1 MAILV
6 DLEAVAVRR
15 SDRTLFEGLQLT
27 VSDGDRVGIVGINGA
42 GKSTLLRIV
51 AGLGNPDEGTVRR
64 GSGVAVGYLDQ
75 NPGLPA
81 GTVGEAAGND
91 WEARATL
98 ERLGMGAFSE
108 VDCGVLSG
116 GQRKRVALAA
126 ILARPADLLVLDEP
140 TNHLDIPTVLWLQA
154 RLREWRGGIVIV
166 SHDRHLLDDVC
177 TRMVEL
183 DRGRSFNHEGRYTAY
198 LESRAQREER
208 ASSTEATRRNLA
220 RRELEWLRRGAPAR
234 SRKPQARID
243 AAMALIGNRPEA
255 AARPAKLGLALGT
268 PRLGDK
274 VVSCE
279 NVTFRYTPQAPP
291 VLRDVSL
298 SIGPGERL
306 GVVGGNGTGK
316 TTLLELLAGILAP
329 SEGRIEVGST
339 VAVGYYS
346 QTGVELDPKARVRD
360 LVAGDF
366 RPPGSPEDNLLM
378 ESFWFTG
385 ELPFA
390 PVGTLSGGERRRLQL
405 LVVLA
410 GRPNVLLLDEPTND
424 LDLDTLRILE
434 DFLDDWPGALVAVS
448 HDRAFLGRSTDRIVA
463 FDTPGAV
470 REVRGGLTA
479 WLSEVSKPQRGARPD
494 RVSRGGNSAGT
505 VRTRRDVAAAGSGTP
520 VRPAGRVLRDLE
532 RQLARA
538 TRRRDLLVEKLAATA
553 DHRELAELAARLADA
568 SAEVDHLETSWLEL
582 AETGG

>member
-6 DLEAVAVRR
+6 DLEAVTVRR
-15 SDRTLFEGLQLT
+15 SDRTLFDGLSLT

-51 AGLGNPDEGTVRR
+51 AGQENPDDGTVRR
-64 GSGVAVGYLDQ
+64 GSAASVGYLEQ
-75 NPGLPA
+75 VPRLPP
-81 GTVGEAAGND
+81 GTVGEAAGD
-91 WEARATL
+91 GWEARAVL
-98 ERLGMGAFSE
+98 DRLGMGPFAE
-108 VDCGVLSG
+108 VDCDVLSG

-126 ILARPADLLVLDEP
+126 ILARSPDLLIVDEP
-140 TNHLDIPTVLWLQA
+140 TNHLDIATVVWLQD
-154 RLREWRGGIVIV
+154 RLVEWRGAIVIV
-166 SHDRHLLDDVC
+166 SHDRHLLDKVC

-183 DRGRSFNHEGRYTAY
+183 DRGHIYTHDGSYSAY
-198 LESRAQREER
+198 LESRAAREER
-208 ASSTEATRRNLA
+208 AASAEATRRNLA

-243 AAMALIGNRPEA
+243 AAVELISSRPEA
-255 AARPAKLGLALGT
+255 AARSSKLGLALGT
-268 PRLGDK
+268 PRLGTK
-274 VVSCE
+274 VAACE
-279 NVTFRYTPQAPP
+279 NVSFSYAAKAPAVLLDVTF
-291 VLRDVSL
+291 

-306 GVVGGNGTGK
+306 GVVGANGTGK
-316 TTLLELLAGILAP
+316 TTLLELLAGLRTP
-329 SEGRIEVGST
+329 SHGRIEVGST

-346 QTGVELDPKARVRD
+346 QTGADLDPKARVRD

-366 RPPGSPEDNLLM
+366 RAPGSPEDNLLM

-410 GRPNVLLLDEPTND
+410 AKPNVLLLDEPTND

-448 HDRAFLGRSTDRIVA
+448 HDRAFLERSTDRIVA
-463 FDTPGAV
+463 LDSAGTLE
-470 REVRGGLTA
+470 EVPGGLSA
-479 WLSEVSKPQRGARPD
+479 WLSYVGKPQRSLRPEVPARSDTASGGEAQRGARTANAQ
-494 RVSRGGNSAGT
+494 ST
-505 VRTRRDVAAAGSGTP
+505 TKP
-520 VRPAGRVLRDLE
+520 VGRELRDLE

-538 TRRRDLLVEKLAATA
+538 IRERDLLADKLLGLV
-553 DHRELAELAARLADA
+553 DHRQIADLSGKLADA
-568 SAEVDHLETSWLEL
+568 SAEVDQLENSWLEL
-582 AETGG
+582 AESAE